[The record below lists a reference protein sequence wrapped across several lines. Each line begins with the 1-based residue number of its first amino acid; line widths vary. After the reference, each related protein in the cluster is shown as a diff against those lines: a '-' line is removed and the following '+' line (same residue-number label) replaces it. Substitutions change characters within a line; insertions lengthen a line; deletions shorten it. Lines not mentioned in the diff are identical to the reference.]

1 MAEVIRKNEFAK
13 SVEITNVDTSKGLVT
28 ITIEPKD
35 GLYEEILNDIIGIEI
50 KDKAD
55 LIKVLQ
61 DYRRYN
67 DEFASFMPALMM
79 AKQTGYG
86 AAVPNQN
93 DIVISKPELVKT
105 ANRYGVKIK
114 ATAPTIHMF
123 RVDVENTFEPIL
135 GSKEQ
140 SEAMIEYLTKNE
152 DSLMSMDM
160 FGRNIGDML
169 KDGINAKLMTLPDNN
184 RIKLQNALNSMANK
198 GKNNFIAIVF

>member
-1 MAEVIRKNEFAK
+1 
-13 SVEITNVDTSKGLVT
+13 
-28 ITIEPKD
+28 
-35 GLYEEILNDIIGIEI
+35 
-50 KDKAD
+50 
-55 LIKVLQ
+55 
-61 DYRRYN
+61 
-67 DEFASFMPALMM
+67 
-79 AKQTGYG
+79 
-86 AAVPNQN
+86 
-93 DIVISKPELVKT
+93 
-105 ANRYGVKIK
+105 
-114 ATAPTIHMF
+114 MF